1 MRFVGDFGATLHAS
15 TVLVGEKLGLY
26 KALAASSGM
35 SPADL
40 AGKTHTAE
48 RYVREWLFAQAAAG
62 YVAYDTKT
70 GRDFNTPQQAVTFA
84 DERSSAYLPGGFYF
98 AGAVFKE

>member
-40 AGKTHTAE
+40 AGKTPTAE
-48 RYVREWLFAQAAAG
+48 RYRREWVSAHAAAG
-62 YVAYDTKT
+62 PPAVYMKT
-70 GRDFNTPQQAVTFA
+70 GKGSPDPHATFFFVG
-84 DERSSAYLPGGFYF
+84 ERGSLPFPGWCCLP
-98 AGAVFKE
+98 ASWV